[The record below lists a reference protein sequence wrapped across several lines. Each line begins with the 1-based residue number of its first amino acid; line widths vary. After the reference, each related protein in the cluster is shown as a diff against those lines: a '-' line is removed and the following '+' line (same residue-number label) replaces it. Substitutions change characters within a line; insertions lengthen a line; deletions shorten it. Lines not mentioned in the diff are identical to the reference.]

1 MKTEILS
8 SLSQQRFCPSFLR
21 RVSASLPIMV
31 KRRMIVERLLA
42 HSIIF
47 DEAAS
52 DLSSERVAGELRQL
66 AETCLEAALGIV
78 NEASFDA

>member
-1 MKTEILS
+1 
-8 SLSQQRFCPSFLR
+8 
-21 RVSASLPIMV
+21 MV

-47 DEAAS
+47 DKAVRDPS
-52 DLSSERVAGELRQL
+52 NKRVASELRQL
-66 AETCLEAALGIV
+66 AETCLEAALAIV

>member
-8 SLSQQRFCPSFLR
+8 SLSQPRFCPSFLR

-42 HSIIF
+42 HSIMF
-47 DEAAS
+47 DEAAR
-52 DLSSERVAGELRQL
+52 DLSNERVAGELRQL

>member
-8 SLSQQRFCPSFLR
+8 SLSQPRFCPSFLR

-47 DEAAS
+47 DEAAR
-52 DLSSERVAGELRQL
+52 DLSRVAGELRQL

>member
-1 MKTEILS
+1 M
-8 SLSQQRFCPSFLR
+8 R

-47 DEAAS
+47 DEAAR
-52 DLSSERVAGELRQL
+52 DLSNERVAGELRRL
-66 AETCLEAALGIV
+66 AETCVEAALAIV
-78 NEASFDA
+78 SEPSLDA

>member
-8 SLSQQRFCPSFLR
+8 SLSQPRFCPSFLR

-47 DEAAS
+47 DEAAR
-52 DLSSERVAGELRQL
+52 DLSNERVAGELRQL
-66 AETCLEAALGIV
+66 AETCLEAALAIV